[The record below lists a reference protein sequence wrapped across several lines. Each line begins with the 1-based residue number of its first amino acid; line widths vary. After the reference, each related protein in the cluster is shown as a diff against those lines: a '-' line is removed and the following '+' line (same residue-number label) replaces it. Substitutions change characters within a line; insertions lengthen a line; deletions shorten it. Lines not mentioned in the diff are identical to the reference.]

1 VTEEP
6 GTAELEGEADEEGLL
21 LYVDPGWQPTEE
33 QPGPPMESILGA
45 WPTSA
50 EGDRGRFHPNPVYRP
65 ISSDS
70 PLDPVDAVLRTA
82 MIDYSAVEQLPDALR
97 DVMLG
102 IAVDESGAAVVRPSP
117 DDIPSVLVATAYG
130 HRARLD
136 VPQWR
141 EVTIQELAAALPDQG
156 VDVLINPGSGASM
169 RLVAAAVRD
178 VAGDIDPR

>member
-1 VTEEP
+1 VTEE
-6 GTAELEGEADEEGLL
+6 LADEEGLL

-50 EGDRGRFHPNPVYRP
+50 EGERGRFYPNPVYRP
-65 ISSDS
+65 ISPDS
-70 PLDPVDAVLRTA
+70 PLDPVDAVLRTV
-82 MIDYSAVEQLPDALR
+82 MIDDTAVEQLPDALR

-136 VPQWR
+136 VPQWLD
-141 EVTIQELAAALPDQG
+141 VTIQELAEALPDEG

-169 RLVAAAVRD
+169 RLVAAAVRE
-178 VAGDIDPR
+178 VAADIDPR